1 MYGGF
6 LIYNNNIVCPNS
18 ALLNTMETFTLQK
31 DIFKDCSEIIEA
43 AYTFSVYTFIHF
55 DGF

>member
-1 MYGGF
+1 
-6 LIYNNNIVCPNS
+6 
-18 ALLNTMETFTLQK
+18 METFTLQK
-31 DIFKDCSEIIEA
+31 DIFKDCAEIIEA